1 MKRTISIILVLV
13 GLMNLYPITGVLSA
27 DALTNLYGVT
37 VIDNDLLILMKH
49 RAVMLGIIGIFM
61 VIAAFRP
68 NLQSAAIVAGLTSM
82 MAFVV
87 LTLGTGNSGELVN
100 KVAAIVGGKGGG
112 RPDMAQAGGS
122 MPDKLKEAISAVNE
136 HVSNLLSA

>member
-1 MKRTISIILVLV
+1 MKRAISIILVAV
-13 GLMNLYPITGVLSA
+13 GLMNLYPVIGVLSA
-27 DALTNLYGVT
+27 DVLTNLYGVT
-37 VIDNDLLILMKH
+37 ILDNDLLILMRH

-87 LTLGTGNSGELVN
+87 LALGTGDSGELVN
-100 KVAAIVGGKGGG
+100 KVMLADVLGSLVLIVAIFLRWMSSRTSK
-112 RPDMAQAGGS
+112 
-122 MPDKLKEAISAVNE
+122 
-136 HVSNLLSA
+136 